1 MFVYPLFFAITI
13 LYFHPMLSCKNLFVE
28 RDLSAFFIPPKY
40 LWVKQ
45 ICQGEF
51 PLWNPYNYS
60 GIPLLATLQPGVLY
74 PPHIF
79 YLFLPF
85 NVVWNWL
92 IILHFVLSGI
102 TMYIFLRYLKASKT
116 ASFIGGIIIILSGY
130 MMSIHSLLTHL
141 FSVPWFPLVAMY
153 FLKYLNYKK
162 NKYLSLCIVYL
173 TVQFLAG
180 APEIVMMT
188 LFVIFIFAIFP
199 GTFTEEKT
207 THSFAIKAIILT
219 TLIVLFLSS
228 VQLLPFIELKSFS
241 IRSSGLSYQEATTW
255 SFDWK
260 DFIQFILPDAFGYF
274 QTTEKYW
281 SNQSWLKTVYLG
293 IIPLILSMFY
303 FINKDKRKWIFL
315 FLIVVSFMIALG
327 RNTLL
332 YNLLYHIPPFNSM
345 RYPVKYLFLFF
356 MVLSITSALGFDRI
370 VEGVEKKDRSTKLF
384 INIVFYIGFLF
395 AFLWGYFNFFE
406 PEIHLF
412 LERNGYTPNAYNDIK
427 FNIHNIKRFLLFS
440 FIFCT
445 ILFVYM
451 GIKKF
456 KKLTLYGMSFVLI
469 ADLFLANYSFYYPV
483 SWDWYMSRND
493 FIEILSKNKETE
505 RYFTTKKTSKEFEHF
520 PYDRATL
527 SPSYASIFGLY
538 TIWGAEVM
546 RVSHHD
552 LLLNMLLNSPSIN
565 DGKKV
570 FDFSGVRYLIT
581 SYKIDDKDFELIR
594 KIPVNEKNAYLY
606 EYKRYFGRFLLFKD
620 AVFVQNVNAAIEK
633 LTDRDIDLRS
643 TPILIDSKR
652 GQNPPSATLPS
663 IKNNKTIE
671 YIKGGLSEKATLLSY
686 EANKVV
692 IQCDGETDGFLYV
705 SDTYY
710 PGWRAYVDGKA
721 TKIYQANLA
730 FRAVEVPAGKHTVVF
745 RYVPLSFYLGLA
757 LTCIGILLCLYLI
770 IKDKDVERISTIKC
784 WH

>member
-1 MFVYPLFFAITI
+1 MFVYLLFFSITL

-40 LWVKQ
+40 LWVKL
-45 ICQGEF
+45 IGQGEF

-60 GIPLLATLQPGVLY
+60 GIPLLAALQPGVLY

-102 TMYIFLRYLKASKT
+102 TMYIFLRYLKASAL
-116 ASFIGGIIIILSGY
+116 ASFIGGIILVLSGY

-141 FSVPWFPLVAMY
+141 FSVPWFPLITMY
-153 FLKYLNYKK
+153 FLKYLNDKK
-162 NKYLSLCIVYL
+162 NKYLLLCTFYL
-173 TVQFLAG
+173 TMQFLAG

-199 GTFTEEKT
+199 SIFINEKT
-207 THSFAIKAIILT
+207 THSFGIKAVLLT
-219 TLIVLFLSS
+219 VLIFLLLSS
-228 VQLLPFIELKSFS
+228 IQLLPFIELKSFS
-241 IRSSGLSYQEATTW
+241 IRSAGLSYQEATTW

-293 IIPLILSMFY
+293 IIPLVLSMFY
-303 FINKDKRKWIFL
+303 FMSKDKRKWVFL
-315 FLIVVSFMIALG
+315 LFIIVSFMIALG

-356 MVLSITSALGFDRI
+356 MVISITSALGFDKLM
-370 VEGVEKKDRSTKLF
+370 EGVEKKDRSTKVF
-384 INIVFYIGFLF
+384 ISIIFYIGFLF
-395 AFLWGYFNFFE
+395 AALWGYVNFFE
-406 PEIHLF
+406 SEIHLF

-427 FNIHNIKRFLLFS
+427 FNLHNIKRFLLFS

-445 ILFVYM
+445 ILFFYL
-451 GIKKF
+451 GLKRHKRIA
-456 KKLTLYGMSFVLI
+456 LYAMPFVLI

-493 FIEILSKNKETE
+493 FIEILSKNKQTD

-527 SPSYASIFGLY
+527 SPAYASIFSLY

-552 LLLNMLLNSPSIN
+552 ILLNMLLNSASVH

-570 FDFSGVRYLIT
+570 FDFSGIRYVIT
-581 SYKIDDKDFELIR
+581 SYKMDDKDLRLIR
-594 KIPVNEKNAYLY
+594 ELPVNEKKAYLY
-606 EYKRYFGRFLLFKD
+606 EYTRFPGRFLLFNNEVYAKD
-620 AVFVQNVNAAIEK
+620 TNAAFEK
-633 LTDRDIDLRS
+633 LTDKNIDLRS
-643 TPILIDSKR
+643 TLILIDSEK
-652 GQNPPSATLPS
+652 GQNTPS
-663 IKNNKTIE
+663 IALSPNQKNTSFE
-671 YIKGGLSEKATLLSY
+671 DIKGGLLGKATPVLY
-686 EANKVV
+686 KANKVV
-692 IQCDGETDGFLYV
+692 IECDATTDAFLYV
-705 SDTYY
+705 SDTFY
-710 PGWRAYVDGKA
+710 PGWRAYVDGKS

-730 FRAVEVPAGKHTVVF
+730 FRAVKIPKGIHRVEF
-745 RYVPLSFYLGLA
+745 RYIPFSFYLGLM
-757 LTCIGILLCLYLI
+757 LTIFGVVVCIWLI
-770 IKDKDVERISTIKC
+770 KRDRKDKNENV
-784 WH
+784 